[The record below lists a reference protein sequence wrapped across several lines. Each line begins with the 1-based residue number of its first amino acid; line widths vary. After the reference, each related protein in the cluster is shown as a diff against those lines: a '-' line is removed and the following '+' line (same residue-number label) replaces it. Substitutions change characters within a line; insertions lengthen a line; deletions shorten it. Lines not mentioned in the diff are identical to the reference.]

1 MGIVS
6 YSFLVYFSYLYVS
19 KSVNMKQDKITLQDL
34 ISKVERILDTEIE
47 KLPETLS
54 DVAPEKRLEFVGKL
68 LPVVIKYRA
77 DNSSLS
83 DGWI

>member
-6 YSFLVYFSYLYVS
+6 LPFLVYFSYLYVS
-19 KSVNMKQDKITLQDL
+19 KSVTMKQDKITLRDL
-34 ISKVERILDTEIE
+34 ISKVERILDTEID

-54 DVAPEKRLEFVGKL
+54 DVPPEKRLEFVGKL

>member
-1 MGIVS
+1 MQ
-6 YSFLVYFSYLYVS
+6 
-19 KSVNMKQDKITLQDL
+19 QDKITLRDL

-54 DVAPEKRLEFVGKL
+54 NVPPERRLEFVGKL
-68 LPVVIKYRA
+68 LPVVIRYRA

>member
-1 MGIVS
+1 MQ
-6 YSFLVYFSYLYVS
+6 
-19 KSVNMKQDKITLQDL
+19 QDKITLRDL
-34 ISKVERILDTEIE
+34 ISKVERILDTEID

-54 DVAPEKRLEFVGKL
+54 DVPPEKRLEFVGKL
-68 LPVVIKYRA
+68 LPVVIRYRA

>member
-1 MGIVS
+1 
-6 YSFLVYFSYLYVS
+6 
-19 KSVNMKQDKITLQDL
+19 MKQDKITLRDL
-34 ISKVERILDTEIE
+34 ISKVERILDTEID

-54 DVAPEKRLEFVGKL
+54 DVPPERRLEFVGKL
-68 LPVVIKYRA
+68 LPVVIRYRA

>member
-1 MGIVS
+1 
-6 YSFLVYFSYLYVS
+6 
-19 KSVNMKQDKITLQDL
+19 MKQDKITLRDL

-54 DVAPEKRLEFVGKL
+54 NVPPERRLEFVGKL
-68 LPVVIKYRA
+68 LPVVIRYRA

>member
-1 MGIVS
+1 MGIVIL
-6 YSFLVYFSYLYVS
+6 SFLVYFSYLYVS
-19 KSVNMKQDKITLQDL
+19 KSVTMKQDKITLKDL
-34 ISKVERILDTEIE
+34 ISKVERILDTEID

-54 DVAPEKRLEFVGKL
+54 DVPPEKRLEFVGKL
-68 LPVVIKYRA
+68 LPVVIRYRA

>member
-6 YSFLVYFSYLYVS
+6 LPFLVYFSYLYVS
-19 KSVNMKQDKITLQDL
+19 KSVTMKQDKITLKDL
-34 ISKVERILDTEIE
+34 ISKVERILDTEVE
-47 KLPETLS
+47 NLPDTLS
-54 DVAPEKRLEFVGKL
+54 QTTPEKRLEFIGKL
-68 LPVVIKYRA
+68 LPVVIRYRA

>member
-1 MGIVS
+1 MQ
-6 YSFLVYFSYLYVS
+6 
-19 KSVNMKQDKITLQDL
+19 QDKITLRDL
-34 ISKVERILDTEIE
+34 ISKVERILDTEID

-54 DVAPEKRLEFVGKL
+54 DVPPEKRLEFVGRL

>member
-1 MGIVS
+1 MGIVTLL
-6 YSFLVYFSYLYVS
+6 FLVYFSYLYVS
-19 KSVNMKQDKITLQDL
+19 KSVTMKQDKITLRDL

-54 DVAPEKRLEFVGKL
+54 DVPPEKRLEFVGRL